1 MKGIENRV
9 ITLGR
14 CADSG
19 KFLFSFVFIWEM
31 VEHV

>member
-14 CADSG
+14 CVDSG
-19 KFLFSFVFIWEM
+19 KFLFSFVLFSYGRW
-31 VEHV
+31 